1 MRECSRSDSVGRRW
15 AYDGRVAARRGDC
28 VNRIAVA
35 ALTIASVLVASPITR
50 AQHTD
55 AAAEG
60 TFSIVARDPSTGEL
74 GMAVQSKALA
84 TGSRTITIK
93 GGVAVVAHQSQSNPM
108 YGTLGVELLSA
119 GMPPQQALELMLRS
133 DEGRDTRQVAILDA
147 SGRTAAWTGS
157 GALDWKGHQC
167 GRDFCAQGNIL
178 TGPEVVQAIVK
189 AFEGSTGPLAE
200 RMVAALDA
208 GQTAGGDA
216 RGTQAAALV
225 VAKPLGGSAG
235 FGDRVIDLR
244 VDDHRAPLT
253 ELRRLL
259 NMFRSRELVAI
270 ANARLMEKNI
280 SAAAEAALVAREK
293 SPENDEAWVVF
304 AATELGAG
312 RKSGAL
318 DALRRAVD
326 LNPANKR
333 QLPRNRHF
341 ESLFSDPDFKKMIG
355 S

>member
-1 MRECSRSDSVGRRW
+1 MNSV
-15 AYDGRVAARRGDC
+15 V
-28 VNRIAVA
+28 VA
-35 ALTIASVLVASPITR
+35 ALTIASVLTTSRVAR
-50 AQHTD
+50 AQSTD
-55 AAAEG
+55 VAAEG
-60 TFSIVARDPSTGEL
+60 TFSIVARDPGTGEL
-74 GMAVQSKALA
+74 GIAVQSKALA

-93 GGVAVVAHQSQSNPM
+93 GGVAVVAHQSESNPM
-108 YGTLGVELLSA
+108 YGTLGLELLSA
-119 GMPPQQALELMLRS
+119 GMSPQQALELMLRS
-133 DEGRDTRQVAILDA
+133 DESRDRRQVAILDA

-178 TGPEVVQAIVK
+178 TGPEVIQAIGK

-200 RMVAALDA
+200 RILAALDA
-208 GQTAGGDA
+208 GQAAGGDA

-225 VAKPLGGSAG
+225 VAKPLAGSAG

-244 VDDHRAPLT
+244 VDDNRAPLT

-270 ANARLMEKNI
+270 ANARLREKNL
-280 SAAAEAALVAREK
+280 SAAAQAALEARDK

-318 DALRRAVD
+318 EALRHALD
-326 LNPANKR
+326 LNPANRR
-333 QLPRNRHF
+333 QLPRNPHF

-355 S
+355 P

>member
-1 MRECSRSDSVGRRW
+1 
-15 AYDGRVAARRGDC
+15 
-28 VNRIAVA
+28 
-35 ALTIASVLVASPITR
+35 
-50 AQHTD
+50 
-55 AAAEG
+55 
-60 TFSIVARDPSTGEL
+60 
-74 GMAVQSKALA
+74 MAVQSKALA

-119 GMPPQQALELMLRS
+119 GMFPQQALELMLRS

-200 RMVAALDA
+200 RMLAALDA

-225 VAKPLGGSAG
+225 VAKALGGSAG

-244 VDDHRAPLT
+244 VDDIIRAPLT

-333 QLPRNRHF
+333 QLPR
-341 ESLFSDPDFKKMIG
+341 ESSFRVVIQRSRFQEDDRIVDGALTTPG
-355 S
+355 